1 MWEYIKHRYSALNG
15 NNRKHTSQD
24 LDGCG
29 ILCQQELSSVSCLAL
44 LMPKENSWKENSI
57 AGIALGKRQ
66 GFGPANFQNR
76 WIYDDLWVSTLTWT
90 VRDGNIFGI
99 WCTLGFWPSGRFECS
114 ASADL
119 FHCAS
124 VPGQWGHPTWW
135 DGFLTWCGLTRRGIW
150 SHEILG
156 PCMNMYESIMKS
168 ERVLL
173 NPNETLT
180 WKVSWWPWKKTRP
193 FLHHRTW
200 YDDTTVQG
208 QASMPYISWRHSWSW
223 PMC

>member
-1 MWEYIKHRYSALNG
+1 MWQYIKHRYSALNG

-90 VRDGNIFGI
+90 VRDGPLWRLLHSWLLTKRKVRMLSFCWSFSLCI
-99 WCTLGFWPSGRFECS
+99 
-114 ASADL
+114 
-119 FHCAS
+119 CAGS
-124 VPGQWGHPTWW
+124 MGAPHLVGW
-135 DGFLTWCGLTRRGIW
+135 FSWCGLTRPVIW

-156 PCMNMYESIMKS
+156 PCMNMYESIMIIRKS
-168 ERVLL
+168 TSKSKWNAYVKRILMAL
-173 NPNETLT
+173 
-180 WKVSWWPWKKTRP
+180 KKNSPRNQ
-193 FLHHRTW
+193 HHTTW
-200 YDDTTVQG
+200 YDVTVQG
-208 QASMPYISWRHSWSW
+208 QASMPYISLRHSWSW